1 MAKWKSTLK
10 RAPLV
15 VIGIPCAFA
24 AVLAMVVVV
33 AAVFINPRVQ
43 AEQDLAL
50 SSLLSG
56 PPPPLAAPMTLKV
69 VTYNIADAY
78 LFTGNRPERMR
89 AIAAKLTEL
98 DPDIAGIQESFI
110 AADRKLLLECLAGS
124 RLKHHVTFPAATVG
138 NGLLILSAFP
148 IQEAFFHR
156 YKNSNPWYKLWQG
169 DWWAGKG
176 VGLARLQL
184 PDGAVLDFY
193 NTHAQAGRG
202 DPANAAARI
211 SQMREMAEFI
221 NKSRLPGGPGFLV
234 GDMNT
239 RKGREDLEFAVEHAG
254 LAWAMTVEPGI
265 DHIFTL
271 GSPRYSYETL
281 ETVTITGSTQG
292 SRPEFMVSRAPTP
305 REMWDNWF
313 GAPGTTRIS
322 DHPGF
327 MSTIQVVPGQP

>member
-10 RAPLV
+10 RAPLF

-24 AVLAMVVVV
+24 ATLAMVVFF
-33 AAVFINPRVQ
+33 AALFINPRVQ
-43 AEQDLAL
+43 AEQDLSL
-50 SSLLSG
+50 SALLSG
-56 PPPPLAAPMTLKV
+56 PPPLPSIPATLKV

-98 DPDIAGIQESFI
+98 DPDLAGIQESFI
-110 AADRKLLLECLAGS
+110 AADRKLLLDCLAGS
-124 RLKHHVTFPAATVG
+124 RLKHHVLFPAATVG

-176 VGLARLQL
+176 VGLARIQL
-184 PDGAVLDFY
+184 PDGGMLDFY

-202 DPANAAARI
+202 DPANADARFG
-211 SQMREMAEFI
+211 QMREMAAFI
-221 NKSRLPGGPGFLV
+221 NESRLPGAPGFLV

-239 RKGREDLEFAVEHAG
+239 RKGAADLELAVGHAG
-254 LAWAMTVEPGI
+254 LDWAMTLDPGI
-265 DHIFTL
+265 DHIFSL
-271 GSPRYSYETL
+271 GVPGYSYETL
-281 ETVTITGSTQG
+281 ETVTITGTTRG
-292 SRPEFMVSRAPTP
+292 SRPELLVGRAPTL
-305 REMWDNWF
+305 REMWNAWF
-313 GAPGTTRIS
+313 GEPGTTALS

-327 MSTIQVVPGQP
+327 MSTVRIAPKTG